1 MDGSRY
7 LHLLFYF
14 FTQHSDFSPKIYR
27 VSLPPPRLPRL
38 RLRCHP
44 FLPPKFLSMACSLVS
59 YVCGW
64 EEEEERRSLEKE
76 EEIERGFGKRVCGD
90 RVYLISSAIF
100 SLRLKILCKNLF
112 SMSPSSQVPS
122 SPFSLL

>member
-27 VSLPPPRLPRL
+27 VSLPPRRLP

-44 FLPPKFLSMACSLVS
+44 FLPPKFLSVACSLVS

-64 EEEEERRSLEKE
+64 EERKKFREEEE
-76 EEIERGFGKRVCGD
+76 EEIERGFGK
-90 RVYLISSAIF
+90 
-100 SLRLKILCKNLF
+100 K
-112 SMSPSSQVPS
+112 
-122 SPFSLL
+122 